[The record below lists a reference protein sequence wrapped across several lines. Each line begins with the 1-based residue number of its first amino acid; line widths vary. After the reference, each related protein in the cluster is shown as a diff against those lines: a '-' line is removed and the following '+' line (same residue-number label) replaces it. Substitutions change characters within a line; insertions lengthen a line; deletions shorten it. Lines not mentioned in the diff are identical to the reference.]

1 MTTMREHS
9 HGLIY
14 AGRSP
19 LGKQLA
25 VTSMNFY
32 CLLRT
37 ECGMDSTMSENNS
50 NLATQL
56 VQAWRPFNER
66 KDLFC
71 PLSLAVPPLQPPLS
85 LMLEV
90 GYRGNARA
98 QP

>member
-1 MTTMREHS
+1 
-9 HGLIY
+9 
-14 AGRSP
+14 
-19 LGKQLA
+19 
-25 VTSMNFY
+25 
-32 CLLRT
+32 
-37 ECGMDSTMSENNS
+37 MSENNS